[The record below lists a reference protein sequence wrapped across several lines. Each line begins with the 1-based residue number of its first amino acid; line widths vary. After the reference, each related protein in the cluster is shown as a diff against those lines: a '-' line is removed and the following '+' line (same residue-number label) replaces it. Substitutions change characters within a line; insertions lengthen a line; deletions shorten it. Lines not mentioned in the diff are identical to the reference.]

1 MSDDERR
8 LVAGTA
14 GRRRSIRDE
23 TDYQLFGSM
32 GANGKFANVV
42 LNSPNKLSKALDAIP
57 SSGFVS
63 KSDYERFVSDFEGAV
78 EQGNG
83 GHSGG
88 TGTATRLLA
97 MKRPDTFVCLN
108 NANRKDLCEHFGVAP
123 STTKLENYWERIIL
137 PIMQTE
143 WWGSPM
149 PDDEIEAR
157 IWRGRAALLDVVY
170 YDRQVHE
177 TRKFA

>member
-1 MSDDERR
+1 
-8 LVAGTA
+8 
-14 GRRRSIRDE
+14 
-23 TDYQLFGSM
+23 
-32 GANGKFANVV
+32 
-42 LNSPNKLSKALDAIP
+42 
-57 SSGFVS
+57 
-63 KSDYERFVSDFEGAV
+63 
-78 EQGNG
+78 
-83 GHSGG
+83 
-88 TGTATRLLA
+88 
-97 MKRPDTFVCLN
+97 
-108 NANRKDLCEHFGVAP
+108 
-123 STTKLENYWERIIL
+123 LENYWERIIL